1 METER
6 KKSANDLIQQALQV
20 LEEDASTIGVS
31 KKRRT
36 LRVRRAAFAICLILT
51 CVSVYGFPT
60 AAAFVRNE
68 RRMAKGNIR
77 LYWESECVNEVSSIA
92 WGTVRPGESYT
103 VTIYVRNVGT
113 EALTLE
119 LGEKRWKPRIA
130 ATYMLLRWD
139 YTDET
144 IEPGTTR
151 PVTLNLT
158 VSEYAEG
165 IDTFSFDI
173 LVTGTYGIRNE
184 GTGKGKS
191 K

>member
-6 KKSANDLIQQALQV
+6 KKSTNDLIQRALEV
-20 LEEDASTIGVS
+20 LEEDASALGVS
-31 KKRRT
+31 KKRKT
-36 LRVRRAAFAICLILT
+36 LRVRSAAFAVCLILT
-51 CVSVYGFPT
+51 SVSVYGFPT
-60 AAAFVRNE
+60 AAAIVSNE
-68 RRMAKGNIR
+68 RGMAKGKIR
-77 LYWESECVNEVSSIA
+77 LYWESEGVNEVSSIV
-92 WGTVRPGESYT
+92 WGAVRPGESHT
-103 VTIYVRNVGT
+103 VTIYVRNVGS

-139 YTDET
+139 YTDEV
-144 IEPGTTR
+144 IEPGTTQ

-184 GTGKGKS
+184 GTGKGKG

>member
-6 KKSANDLIQQALQV
+6 KKSTKDLIQQALQV
-20 LEEDASTIGVS
+20 LEEDTSTLGVS
-31 KKRRT
+31 KKRKT
-36 LRVRRAAFAICLILT
+36 MRVRSAAVAICLILT
-51 CVSVYGFPT
+51 SVSVYGFPT
-60 AAAFVRNE
+60 AAAIVSNE

-77 LYWESECVNEVSSIA
+77 LYWESERVNEVSSIA
-92 WGTVRPGESYT
+92 WGAVRPGESHT

-139 YTDET
+139 YTDER

-184 GTGKGKS
+184 GTGKGKG

>member
-1 METER
+1 METES

-20 LEEDASTIGVS
+20 LEEDASTLRVS

-36 LRVRRAAFAICLILT
+36 LRVRTAAFAICLVLT

-77 LYWESECVNEVSSIA
+77 LYWESEGVNEVSSIV
-92 WGTVRPGESYT
+92 WGALRPGESYT

-113 EALTLE
+113 ESLTLE

-130 ATYMLLRWD
+130 AIYMLLRWD

-144 IEPGTTR
+144 VEPGTTR
-151 PVTLNLT
+151 PVTLSLA

-184 GTGKGKS
+184 GTGKGKG

>member
-1 METER
+1 MGTER
-6 KKSANDLIQQALQV
+6 KKNTNDLIQHALQV
-20 LEEDASTIGVS
+20 LEEDAITLGIS

-36 LRVRRAAFAICLILT
+36 LRVRSAAFAICLVLT

-68 RRMAKGNIR
+68 RRMAKRNIG
-77 LYWESECVNEVSSIA
+77 LYWESECVNEVSSIS
-92 WGTVRPGESYT
+92 WGAVRPGESYT
-103 VTIYVRNVGT
+103 VTIYVRSVGT

-130 ATYMLLRWD
+130 ATYMLLQWD
-139 YTDET
+139 YADET
-144 IEPGTTR
+144 IQPGTSR

-173 LVTGTYGIRNE
+173 LVTGTYSIRNE
-184 GTGKGKS
+184 GTGKGKG

>member
-6 KKSANDLIQQALQV
+6 RKGTNDLIQQALQV
-20 LEEDASTIGVS
+20 LEEDVNTLGVS
-31 KKRRT
+31 EKRGT
-36 LRVRRAAFAICLILT
+36 LRVRSAAFAICLALT
-51 CVSVYGFPT
+51 SVSVYGFPT
-60 AAAFVRNE
+60 AAAIISNE
-68 RRMAKGNIR
+68 GRMAKGNIR
-77 LYWESECVNEVSSIA
+77 LYWESDGVNEVSSIV
-92 WGTVRPGESYT
+92 WGAVRPGESYT

-119 LGEKRWKPRIA
+119 LGERRWKPRIA

-173 LVTGTYGIRNE
+173 LVTGTYSIRNE
-184 GTGKGKS
+184 GTGKGKG